1 MYKVAKG
8 IDVYYDNKKGM
19 PNIIFFSN
27 GNQEY
32 YNTGAMLFEIIR
44 DEAIYLLTDKVENM
58 IKAFPDY
65 KVALTPESI
74 TECFKWLY
82 ETVEDE
88 NLPVAT
94 ELFRSGF
101 SEILRD
107 MLGHVNSVDAFNCVG
122 DLFMVCYE
130 EFFSQVKTFAVF
142 VDCISAYASGN
153 ADDFQ
158 KEVAEDYVITEED
171 YDEYYTQKCN
181 VRHIKG
187 QVRVKTHNITNLL
200 QLLVFEIC
208 RLKKEGKVFKQCA
221 NCGRYFVPVKRRDSI
236 YCHEQSPQ
244 KPEKLCCEIGPQI
257 KRIERRKNDPDEH
270 NYHNSACRLHNA
282 IRRAKSNGDEDTG
295 YYKEQLEKE
304 VGKYRTLKERGRD

>member
-8 IDVYYDNKKGM
+8 IDVYYENKKEM

-27 GNQEY
+27 NNQEY
-32 YNTGAMLFEIIR
+32 YNTGAMLFEAIR

-65 KVALTPESI
+65 EVALTPESI
-74 TECFKWLY
+74 TACFKWLY

-88 NLPVAT
+88 NLPVVT

-101 SEILRD
+101 SDILRD
-107 MLGHVNSVDAFNCVG
+107 MLGHVNSVDALNCVG
-122 DLFMVCYE
+122 DFFMVCYE
-130 EFFSQVKTFAVF
+130 DFFSQIQTFAVF

-158 KEVAEDYVITEED
+158 KEVAEAFVITEEN
-171 YDEYYTQKCN
+171 YDEYYAQKCN

-187 QVRVKTHNITNLL
+187 QVCVKTHNITNLL

-208 RLKKEGKVFKQCA
+208 RLKKEGKILKQCA
-221 NCGRYFVPVKRRDSI
+221 NCGRYFIPVKRRDSI

-257 KRIERRKNDPDEH
+257 KRIERRKNNPNEH
-270 NYHNSACRLHNA
+270 NYHNSTCRLHNA
-282 IRRAKSNGDEDTG
+282 IRRAKKNEDVDTR

-304 VGKYRTLKERGRD
+304 VGKYRVLKENGRD

>member
-8 IDVYYDNKKGM
+8 IDVYYENKKGM
-19 PNIIFFSN
+19 SNIIFFSN
-27 GNQEY
+27 GNHEY
-32 YNTGAMLFEIIR
+32 YNTGAMLFEAIR

-65 KVALTPESI
+65 KVALTSESI
-74 TECFKWLY
+74 TACFKWLY

-88 NLPVAT
+88 NLPVVT

-107 MLGHVNSVDAFNCVG
+107 ILRHENSVDTFDCVG
-122 DLFMVCYE
+122 DFFMVCYE
-130 EFFSQVKTFAVF
+130 EFFSQVQAFAVF
-142 VDCISAYASGN
+142 VDCISANASGN

-158 KEVAEDYVITEED
+158 KEIAEAFVIAEED

-187 QVRVKTHNITNLL
+187 QVCVNTHNITNLL

-208 RLKKEGKVFKQCA
+208 RLKKEGKIIKQCA
-221 NCGRYFVPVKRRDSI
+221 NCGRYFIPVKRRDSI

-244 KPEKLCCEIGPQI
+244 KSEKLCCEIGPQI
-257 KRIERRKNDPDEH
+257 KRIERRKKDPDEH
-270 NYHNSACRLHNA
+270 NYHNSTCKLHNA
-282 IRRAKSNGDEDTG
+282 IRRAKSKGDVDIK

-304 VGKYRTLKERGRD
+304 VSKYKDLKENGGD